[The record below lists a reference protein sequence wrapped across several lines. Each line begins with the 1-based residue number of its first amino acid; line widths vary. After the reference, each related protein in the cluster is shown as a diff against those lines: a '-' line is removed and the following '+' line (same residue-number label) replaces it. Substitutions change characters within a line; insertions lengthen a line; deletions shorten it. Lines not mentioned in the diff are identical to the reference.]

1 MVFPLAIALMAAG
14 GYRKYK
20 QDQVDEQEAADDLA
34 AKREDRAFQ
43 RSERAR
49 MLKQREDVAAAAAP
63 ATVDESPV
71 AVPIGSRDEPQ
82 APEVRIRAAG
92 RTFTNRA
99 EAEAAVAAY
108 NTPRARMERQAA
120 VLDQAGDPA
129 AAQQL
134 RTTQRQGQ
142 LADLNLSTAEAAADR
157 DKKLRELGGLLI
169 KGGWKAVPEAY
180 TRYDDGNTAKV
191 IEDGKGGATV
201 VSIGP
206 DGKELGRKAF
216 ASMPEFF
223 GQLAG
228 TFDPQKW
235 IDSEDKKAETARQQG
250 NADREFKRLE
260 GESDRNF
267 QLRKAEAER
276 RARHDSAMLA
286 NDTARVGIARM
297 AAMPKDPVAATPEST
312 FDAKTAAEIA
322 KDQVQKEA
330 DEARAQSGGK
340 VTWTAQQI
348 AQRTDSIVQALRQQH
363 TIRFIETA
371 AARALSTAQA
381 DPAAYA
387 AQFEKAQALG
397 IPLKRLGEMGFK
409 PPQVQKQPGAPAPS
423 TPAAPAVQPVTQP
436 GAAAAAMPFSQF
448 VAQNITT
455 PEGKRA
461 ISQRVMKELPE
472 IQFQIKGKTEAMAM
486 PLVSGPVKAKLK
498 GEIDRLAQ
506 EAEMMQAFLAGN
518 PGI

>member
-1 MVFPLAIALMAAG
+1 MSAIEGVLAGIKMRRDGDRQAV
-14 GYRKYK
+14 
-20 QDQVDEQEAADDLA
+20 QDAEAADDLA

-49 MLKQREDVAAAAAP
+49 ILQLRADMAAAAAP
-63 ATVDESPV
+63 AEVDETPV

-82 APEVRIRAAG
+82 APEARIRAAG
-92 RTFTNRA
+92 RTFGTRA
-99 EAEAAVAAY
+99 EADAAAAEH

-120 VLDQAGDPA
+120 VLDQAGDPT
-129 AAQQL
+129 AAQAL

-142 LADLNLSTAEAAADR
+142 LADLNLSTAEAAAGR
-157 DKKLRELGGLLI
+157 DKKLRELGSLLI
-169 KGGWKAVPEAY
+169 KGGWQAVPEAY
-180 TRYDDGNTAKV
+180 ARYDDGNTAKV

-235 IDSEDKKAETARQQG
+235 IDSEDKKAETARQQA
-250 NADREFKRLE
+250 NVDREFKRRE
-260 GESDRNF
+260 GESDRDF

-297 AAMPKDPVAATPEST
+297 ASMPKDPVAATPEST

-330 DEARAQSGGK
+330 DEARAAGK
-340 VTWTAQQI
+340 TWTAQQI
-348 AQRTDSIVQALRQQH
+348 AQRQDAIVQAARQQH
-363 TIRFIETA
+363 TVRFIESA
-371 AARALSTAQA
+371 ATRALSRTQA
-381 DPAAYA
+381 DPEAYA
-387 AQFEKAQALG
+387 AEFEKAQALG
-397 IPLKRLGEMGFK
+397 IPLKRLGEMGFRA
-409 PPQVQKQPGAPAPS
+409 PQRQQQPGAVAPNAPAPAAA
-423 TPAAPAVQPVTQP
+423 TQQPAAQP
-436 GAAAAAMPFSQF
+436 GAAAVVPFSEF

-472 IQFQIKGKTEAMAM
+472 IQFRIKGITDVMAL
-486 PLVSGPVKAKLK
+486 PLVSGAVKSKLK
-498 GEIDRLAQ
+498 GQLDQLSQ
-506 EAEMMQAFLAGN
+506 DAEMMQAFAAGN